1 MSIVFTTS
9 PVYGD
14 MDPVPLPVKVIK
26 HQVHK
31 SYTRSKKEFFKAPA
45 EIGIIVQRIST
56 ETGVS
61 YDDIE
66 KVMWCES
73 GYVPLSDHINNNGSI
88 DKGLLQ
94 INSIHKSEGI
104 KMGLDFYNPDDN
116 ATFAIYLIKQKIKR
130 GRPPLEDWVCKP

>member
-1 MSIVFTTS
+1 MSIVFHQTT
-9 PVYGD
+9 VYGS
-14 MDPVPLPVKVIK
+14 MDPVPLPAKVIK
-26 HQVHK
+26 HQTQK
-31 SYTRSKKEFFKAPA
+31 TYTRSKKEFFKAPK
-45 EIGIIVQRIST
+45 EIRSIIERIST

-73 GYVPLSDHINNNGSI
+73 GYEPLSDHVNRNGSI
-88 DKGLLQ
+88 DKGLMQ
-94 INSIHKSEGI
+94 INSIHKKAGI
-104 KMGLDFYNPDDN
+104 RMGLDFYDPDDN